1 MFIGIDK
8 KYRIKQ
14 IADSAEGIVSPSLTV
29 IEIDRQAVFGNWSD
43 RRILAYCYKPMESG
57 YSIYPGRDLTKIDI
71 EDNKEATEKV
81 AQRVAV
87 VDVTQS
93 IAFVTLAEAGQ
104 IDDVTAS
111 EHPEMFEEWKPNM
124 AYTEGQLRIDPLDGK
139 LYRVNKGKSHT
150 SQEGWNPS
158 LCQSEWKLTSDP
170 AEEFPAWSQPIGAH
184 DAYGE
189 GAKVTHKDK
198 KWVCTEVDANGN
210 NTWPP
215 GVYGWTE
222 YVEGPEV

>member
-1 MFIGIDK
+1 MIDK
-8 KYRIKQ
+8 LNEKALLTAGNRAFRIAVIRKLNQ
-14 IADSAEGIVSPSLTV
+14 IVDALNVGVVWDNRVHADRSDKALGER
-29 IEIDRQAVFGNWSD
+29 ID
-43 RRILAYCYKPMESG
+43 M
-57 YSIYPGRDLTKIDI
+57 T
-71 EDNKEATEKV
+71 
-81 AQRVAV
+81 
-87 VDVTQS
+87 DVGMS

-124 AYTEGQLRIDPLDGK
+124 AYTEGQLRVDPLDGK

-150 SQEGWNPS
+150 SLEGWNPS
-158 LCQSEWKLTSDP
+158 LCPSEWKLTSDP
-170 AEEFPAWSQPIGAH
+170 AVEFPEWSQPVGAH

-198 KWVCTEVDANGN
+198 KWVSDEEGN
-210 NTWPP
+210 VWEP

-222 YVEGPEV
+222 YVEPEV